1 MISCSDKVI
10 KVYHNFD
17 KNYIKIYKGID
28 INKYDFLH
36 FFNDHKEL
44 KQEINTSQSDF
55 NLYEKI
61 STCLKDQFEYNHI
74 YNYGLDLIEDSV
86 NKTFY
91 IIDINIDCHMWLRF
105 AD

>member
-28 INKYDFLH
+28 VNKYELLH

-44 KQEINTSQSDF
+44 K
-55 NLYEKI
+55 
-61 STCLKDQFEYNHI
+61 
-74 YNYGLDLIEDSV
+74 
-86 NKTFY
+86 
-91 IIDINIDCHMWLRF
+91 
-105 AD
+105 